1 MGCLKRWERELK
13 RIIIAM
19 ALAAAACS
27 LYHSWTNPP
36 TTPLWSPYSFSRAQS
51 SSPTPLPPPSPLQL
65 SEFRYSDAP
74 PPSPLQL
81 SEFRNPDAPAPVPA
95 TSAESILDNNKTLSV
110 ANYSTNSGIEKVN
123 RSTKDKSENSF
134 QRNSNKGPS
143 RSKDYGEFVKR
154 NQELFLAK
162 KEIENSWGVVDDPD
176 LYGPLYHNVSKFK
189 KSYDLMEKIFKVYIY
204 REGQRPYFHTAELK
218 GIYASEGW
226 FMKLIGGNKQF
237 VVTDPRKAHM
247 FYFPYSV
254 YELVKGMYVPDSHN
268 MHPLQLFLRNY
279 VNMIA
284 AKYPFWN
291 RTHGAD
297 HFIVACHDWGP
308 YTTREHPELMKNAV
322 KALCNADLSEGYFVL
337 GKDVS
342 LPETNLHS
350 IRQPPRHLGGNSAS
364 QRSIL
369 AFFAGNMHGRVRPIL
384 LQYWKD
390 KDDDMKIYELLPARV
405 AKKMS
410 YAQHMK
416 SSKYCICPMGYEVNS
431 PRIVEAIYY
440 GCIPVIIADN
450 FVHPLNE
457 VLNWNA
463 FSITVAEKDIPKL
476 KDILLNI
483 SERKYR
489 SMQLRVKKVQR
500 HFIWHRNPLRYDIFH
515 MILHS
520 IWLNRLN
527 QIET

>member
-1 MGCLKRWERELK
+1 MYPSNLTHFDSIHSFMGYLKRWERELK
-13 RIIIAM
+13 RLIIAA

-27 LYHSWTNPP
+27 LYYSWVNPP
-36 TTPLWSPYSFSRAQS
+36 TTSLWFPYSFARAQS
-51 SSPTPLPPPSPLQL
+51 SSSIPRPAPSPLQL
-65 SEFRYSDAP
+65 SGIRNLDTPAP
-74 PPSPLQL
+74 AS
-81 SEFRNPDAPAPVPA
+81 APVPA
-95 TSAESILDNNKTLSV
+95 PDFSTSAESILDDNGTSSV
-110 ANYSTNSGIEKVN
+110 ANYSANSGIEMVN
-123 RSTKDKSENSF
+123 RSTTDRPENSF

-143 RSKDYGEFVKR
+143 RTKDYGEFVKR
-154 NQELFLAK
+154 NQELLLAK
-162 KEIENSWGVVDDPD
+162 KEIENSWDVVDDPD

-189 KSYDLMEKIFKVYIY
+189 KSYELMEKIFKVYIY
-204 REGQRPYFHTAELK
+204 REGQKPYFHTAELK

-226 FMKLIGGNKQF
+226 FMRLMGVNKQF
-237 VVTDPRKAHM
+237 VVRDPRKAHM
-247 FYFPYSV
+247 FYLPYSV
-254 YELVKGMYVPDSHN
+254 YELVRGMYVPDSHN
-268 MHPLQLFLRNY
+268 MHPLQLFLRDY

-291 RTHGAD
+291 RTKGAD

-322 KALCNADLSEGYFVL
+322 KALCNADLSE
-337 GKDVS
+337 
-342 LPETNLHS
+342 TNLHS
-350 IRQPPRHLGGNSAS
+350 VKQPPRHLGGNSAS

-369 AFFAGNMHGRVRPIL
+369 AFFAGNMHGRVRPVL

-390 KDDDMKIYELLPARV
+390 NDNDMKIYEILPARV
-405 AKKMS
+405 ARKMS

-431 PRIVEAIYY
+431 PRLVEAIYY

-483 SERKYR
+483 PEKKYF